1 MCDDLN
7 IAGAIGILSEA
18 VGLYSIDCNPDEGE
32 GPSTFGDELKALHDM
47 DAILGVIE
55 LEDEVC
61 TKNLDVSKIESLI
74 EARLDARTN
83 KEWARA
89 DELRDELCAL
99 GIEIK
104 DGPEGT
110 SWSRVV
116 Q

>member
-1 MCDDLN
+1 
-7 IAGAIGILSEA
+7 
-18 VGLYSIDCNPDEGE
+18 
-32 GPSTFGDELKALHDM
+32 M

-61 TKNLDVSKIESLI
+61 IKNLDVSKIESLI